1 MNKTRRNLFMLLL
14 CRLCGDNALARV
26 VLGTT
31 HWEDVD
37 EDGRKMHEQQLAKTW
52 NDSSSKLLRFDL
64 TESCARAFL
73 DVILCQLEFGGN
85 EKIPEGHGLPRFTP
99 SRSTIV
105 EDSTIKNDPKRTSMN
120 DHQIIILCAFSRLL
134 IAIGTD
140 MWD

>member
-1 MNKTRRNLFMLLL
+1 MNSNWLRPGMIRVRS
-14 CRLCGDNALARV
+14 CCASIQQRV
-26 VLGTT
+26 VLGP
-31 HWEDVD
+31 
-37 EDGRKMHEQQLAKTW
+37 
-52 NDSSSKLLRFDL
+52 
-64 TESCARAFL
+64 FL